1 MMEDAHHASMSELKC
16 KALKEIAT
24 KLRIHSIE
32 STNTAGSGHPTS
44 CCSIAE
50 ILSVLFFHTMRYKV
64 TVPKDLS
71 SDRFV
76 LSKGH
81 AAPIL
86 YAAWAEAGLF
96 PVSDLANLRKIDSD
110 LEGHPTPRLSFVD
123 FATGSLGQGL
133 SCACGMAYM
142 GKYIDKASYRV
153 FCLVGDAESAE
164 GSIWEAMNF
173 ASHYKLDNLC
183 AIFDINRLGQS
194 GPTMFQHDLNYYKNR
209 TEAFGWN
216 SIIVDGHDVQA
227 LCDAFNKA
235 EMCKIKPTVILAK
248 TFKGRD
254 VAGVENL
261 ENFHGKA
268 LAGKGRDA
276 VVKLKETLSNDPS
289 LKNVLEPRPV
299 QNDVESVELSVKL
312 TELPHYSLGDKVAV
326 RQAYANALVKLGK
339 TCERLLALDGDM
351 KNSTYSQEY
360 GKVFPDRHIECFVAE
375 QNMVGVALGCAARG
389 RAIAFSST
397 FACFFSRAFDQI
409 RMAAVSQAAINF
421 CGSHPGVSI
430 GVDGPSQM
438 ALEDIAMFRS
448 IPNCVVFYPSDAV
461 SCERAVEL
469 AANYEYMTFIRS
481 TRGTTPVIYQN
492 DEIFEIG
499 KAKIVCQAEND
510 SALVIGAGV
519 TLAEA
524 MKAADLLKEH
534 KISIRILD
542 PFTVKPIDSEA
553 IIQHAKA
560 CNGKILTVEDHY
572 LEGGLGEAVLAAVA
586 QESGVTVRTLAVTEV
601 PRSGPG
607 DELLEMFGISANHIV
622 KAVREL
628 NE

>member
-1 MMEDAHHASMSELKC
+1 MAEAYPQPDQKKLQ
-16 KALKEIAT
+16 ALKNMAI

-64 TVPKDLS
+64 SVPKDLS

-96 PVSDLANLRKIDSD
+96 PVSDLANLRKINSD
-110 LEGHPTPRLSFVD
+110 LEGHPTPRLSFID

-173 ASHYKLDNLC
+173 ASFYKLDNLC

-194 GPTMFQHDLNYYKNR
+194 DPTMFQHDLESYKRR
-209 TEAFGWN
+209 TDAFGWN
-216 SIIVDGHDVQA
+216 SLIVDGHDISA
-227 LCDAFNKA
+227 LCQKFHEA
-235 EMCKIKPTVILAK
+235 EMVKDRPTVILAR

-254 VAGVENL
+254 VPGVEDQ

-268 LAGKGRDA
+268 LGDKGIAA
-276 VVKLKETLSNDPS
+276 VEAMKKKLSGDTVPNGANLKAVKDDVK
-289 LKNVLEPRPV
+289 PV
-299 QNDVESVELSVKL
+299 NLSVKL
-312 TELPHYSLGDKVAV
+312 AELPNYTLGDKVAV
-326 RQAYANALVKLGK
+326 RKAYATALVKLGRD
-339 TCERLLALDGDM
+339 CERLIALDGDM

-360 GKVFPDRHIECFVAE
+360 RHAFPGRHIECFVAE

-469 AANYEYMTFIRS
+469 AANYEHMTFIRS
-481 TRGTTPVIYQN
+481 TRGTTPVVYSN
-492 DEIFEIG
+492 DQTFEIG
-499 KAKIVCQAEND
+499 KAKIVRQTEKDA
-510 SALVIGAGV
+510 ALVIGAGV
-519 TLAEA
+519 TLEEA
-524 MKAADLLKEH
+524 MKAADQLAAE
-534 KISIRILD
+534 KIYIRILD
-542 PFTVKPIDSEA
+542 PFTVKPIDKDT
-553 IIQHAKA
+553 IIQNAKA
-560 CNGKILTVEDHY
+560 VGGKIVTVEDHY

-586 QESGVTVRTLAVTEV
+586 EEKGVTVRIMAVKEV

-607 DELLEMFGISANHIV
+607 DELLELFGISANHIV
-622 KAVREL
+622 KTVKEL
-628 NE
+628 LKSC

>member
-1 MMEDAHHASMSELKC
+1 MEDAHRASMSERKC

-209 TEAFGWN
+209 TEAFGDLWDHF
-216 SIIVDGHDVQA
+216 SIRA
-227 LCDAFNKA
+227 LFFLPHK
-235 EMCKIKPTVILAK
+235 
-248 TFKGRD
+248 
-254 VAGVENL
+254 GVENL

-289 LKNVLEPRPV
+289 LKNVLEHRPV

-499 KAKIVCQAEND
+499 KAKAEND

-553 IIQHAKA
+553 IIKHAKA
-560 CNGKILTVEDHY
+560 CNGKVLTVEDHY